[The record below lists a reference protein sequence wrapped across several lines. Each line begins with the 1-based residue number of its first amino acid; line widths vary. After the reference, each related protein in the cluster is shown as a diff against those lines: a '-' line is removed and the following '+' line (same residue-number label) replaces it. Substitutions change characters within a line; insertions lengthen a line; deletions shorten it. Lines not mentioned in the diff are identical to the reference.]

1 MIIHN
6 KKARDSVEFTIFKLD
21 QPIPE
26 KLQTFCNIYISSHP
40 RCYSLLPLDFSV
52 KSTF

>member
-1 MIIHN
+1 MRV
-6 KKARDSVEFTIFKLD
+6 ARDSVEFTTFKLD

-26 KLQTFCNIYISSHP
+26 KLQTFCNIYP
-40 RCYSLLPLDFSV
+40 SLLPLDFSV